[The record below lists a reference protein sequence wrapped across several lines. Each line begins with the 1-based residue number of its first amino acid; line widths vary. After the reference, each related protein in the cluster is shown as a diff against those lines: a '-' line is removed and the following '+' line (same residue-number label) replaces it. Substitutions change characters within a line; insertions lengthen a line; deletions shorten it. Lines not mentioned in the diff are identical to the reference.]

1 MDMTT
6 LLIIVV
12 IVLLLGGGGFY
23 GRGRWW
29 WGRFNECYWIQISP
43 WRRNGRRSIS
53 GLESGRFRRR
63 LRIGSPTRTI
73 RDIITKSP
81 GARFRFADLGQA
93 QYLFCQTP
101 QLGRLFDLPGDA
113 HQLFDFFRFQ

>member
-1 MDMTT
+1 MSATESKFR
-6 LLIIVV
+6 
-12 IVLLLGGGGFY
+12 LGARMGAAQYPGS
-23 GRGRWW
+23 
-29 WGRFNECYWIQISP
+29 N
-43 WRRNGRRSIS
+43 
-53 GLESGRFRRR
+53 SGRLRRR